1 MTRPPDNAHATALAA
16 GYYKLPPGM
25 LANACQYLD
34 LTAPPP
40 RTSSP
45 PAGVTLAA
53 LQPPDASRFR
63 ALFRAVGEPWLWA
76 SHLTKSDAEIAAML
90 ADPTTET
97 LAVVQAGGD
106 VGLLQ
111 LEHGVHDGTEIV
123 YFGLVPGAIGHGLGH
138 WLIDEAIVR
147 AFARSTR
154 LWLHTCNFDH
164 PKALAFYLRAGFRVY
179 ATGFEIM
186 PDPRATGLLPPTAA
200 PHVPFV
206 ES

>member
-1 MTRPPDNAHATALAA
+1 MTQPHDNAQAAT
-16 GYYKLPPGM
+16 LPPGYYTLPPGL

-34 LTAPPP
+34 LTTPPP
-40 RTSSP
+40 RTGLP

-53 LQPPDASRFR
+53 LSPRDPARFR

-76 SHLTKSDAEIAAML
+76 SHLTKSNAEIAAML
-90 ADPTTET
+90 ADPATET
-97 LAVVQAGGD
+97 VAVVRDGSD

-138 WLIDEAIVR
+138 WLMDEAIAR
-147 AFARSTR
+147 AFARSNR

-164 PKALAFYLRAGFRVY
+164 PKALAFYLRAGFRIY

-206 ES
+206 KP